1 MAAEGSVKP
10 LKVLGKDFDPDEAF
24 FVVLGYAFGT
34 RPFKWRRPRGAVG
47 ERPSATEARR
57 WGYETYDC
65 VDRHPGT
72 ALAGVDL
79 LVAAGLNA
87 RIDASVVASLL
98 AVEPEVSA
106 ALKALARAGGDV
118 RFWDLERDDLT
129 GQPPDQGSPAR
140 PLWRAWS
147 VLMGAGDVGVAV
159 THKTLHHKRPDMFP
173 LIDNRTLAAFKKEPW
188 AEIHDDL
195 RASREEWATL
205 EDRFCAAAATLREAS
220 QDDDRP
226 GLRLTR
232 LRLHDILLWT
242 CVSGDWDAAGAA
254 GRAIADTL

>member
-1 MAAEGSVKP
+1 MAP
-10 LKVLGKDFDPDEAF
+10 LTVLGNDVDPDEAF

-34 RPFKWRRPRGAVG
+34 RPFKSGRRRGAVG
-47 ERPSATEARR
+47 ERPNEKTAWR
-57 WGYETYDC
+57 WGYQTYDC
-65 VDRHPGT
+65 LGRHPGT
-72 ALAGVDL
+72 SLAGVDL

-87 RIDASVVASLL
+87 RVDASVVASLI
-98 AVEPEVSA
+98 AVEPEASE
-106 ALKALARAGGDV
+106 ALASLPPEGGDV

-129 GQPPDQGSPAR
+129 GQPPNEDSPAW

-159 THKTLHHKRPDMFP
+159 AHKTLHHKRPDMFP

-195 RASREEWATL
+195 RAHPDPNAWASL
-205 EDRFCAAAATLREAS
+205 EDRFCAAAATLRNAS
-220 QDDDRP
+220 PDDDIP

-242 CVSGDWDAAGAA
+242 CVSGDWDAARAA
-254 GRAIADTL
+254 GRTIDDTL